1 MKEVDLMKRKI
12 KYLVLLLLVF
22 LITPKLYA
30 FNFEK
35 ITSLEYDILA
45 EYPHDTKAF
54 TQGLE
59 IYNNYLFEG
68 TGLYGKSSLRKV
80 EIQSGK
86 VLRKI
91 NLNKKYFGE
100 GITIL
105 DDKIYQLSWKE
116 NTAFVY
122 DLNFNLLNTFKYQ
135 GEGWGLTN
143 DGQQLIMSNGSEYIY
158 FRDPATF
165 QINKKIKVE
174 INDQN
179 LKNINELEYLNGF
192 IYANIWQN
200 DHIIKIDAENGVVKA
215 YLDLS
220 NILDQKYKNN
230 VDVLNGIAYDPKTES
245 FLVTGKLWPKIY
257 RIKLKNN
264 M

>member
-1 MKEVDLMKRKI
+1 MKIKI
-12 KYLVLLLLVF
+12 KYLFILLSLLLLTSTSFAV
-22 LITPKLYA
+22 
-30 FNFEK
+30 NFEETK
-35 ITSLEYDILA
+35 NLEYEILNT
-45 EYPHDTKAF
+45 YNHDPEAF

-59 IYNNYLFEG
+59 IHNNYLFEG

-86 VLRKI
+86 VLKKI

-105 DDKIYQLSWKE
+105 NNKIYQLSWKE
-116 NTAFVY
+116 ETAFVY
-122 DLNFNLLNTFKYQ
+122 DLNFSLQNKFKYQ

-158 FRDPATF
+158 FRDPDTF
-165 QINKKIKVE
+165 QINKIIKVE
-174 INDQN
+174 VNNQS

-192 IYANIWQN
+192 IYANIWQK
-200 DHIIKIDAENGVVKA
+200 DYIVKIDAENGVVKA
-215 YLDLS
+215 YLDLR
-220 NILDQKYKNN
+220 NILDEKYKNN
-230 VDVLNGIAYDPKTES
+230 VDVLNGIAYDSQNKS
-245 FLVTGKLWPKIY
+245 FLLTGKLWPKIY